1 MSQAIEALR
10 PRTMTP
16 AGETARPDH
25 HVIDI
30 DPPGADANI
39 APPAATDL
47 RRRAPLHRDAARG
60 AMRPDHHAI
69 DIDPPAPQA
78 EPPRAGA
85 IAAPPVVPAWR
96 RPATLRALSHV
107 QATVSAV
114 ASAGFLAH
122 RHLPGYGLDKAAL
135 GLALA
140 NVPLT
145 WAIVHGQLQAIRAEA
160 EGLRHPELRGQA
172 LDQVVKGFCAPDS
185 AAARFDWNA
194 SGLFVNTMGMDMA
207 DEVSHILAR
216 AFAAARTPAG
226 SAIAP
231 ELRVYADNLASS
243 ATLRAAL
250 AQTAYEANVACD
262 DRVGVRLGELMLA
275 GIMHMARDTTT
286 EPRTVVGTLV
296 LHAATRAMEQRISA
310 LLAQGRSPETAAP
323 QPSAE
328 LMLAGCHAVQ
338 AALVRRGLAVPEL
351 FPEHLFGMD
360 DLHVHRNAVMATA
373 EAIAEACHPSRAP
386 GQPAGH
392 AIVRFLERHGGEAA
406 QAVLSARLAHLAKP
420 LQATAQ
426 RELATLDATLE
437 TLSDQ
442 QYRDDADKV
451 KQDYDTAVAQMRAH
465 AIDGALA
472 GDDADWV
479 IPDAPAP
486 TSEPEPAQSHGETS
500 ADAGAAPVPDGYD
513 PTRGKWKTG

>member
-1 MSQAIEALR
+1 
-10 PRTMTP
+10 MTP
-16 AGETARPDH
+16 AGEAARPDH

-30 DPPGADANI
+30 DPPGADTHI
-39 APPAATDL
+39 APPAAPDL
-47 RRRAPLHRDAARG
+47 RRRAPLHRGAAPG

-145 WAIVHGQLQAIRAEA
+145 WAIVHGQLQAIRAGA

-243 ATLRAAL
+243 ATLRTAL
-250 AQTAYEANVACD
+250 AQTAYEANAACD
-262 DRVGVRLGELMLA
+262 DRVGVRLG
-275 GIMHMARDTTT
+275 
-286 EPRTVVGTLV
+286 
-296 LHAATRAMEQRISA
+296 
-310 LLAQGRSPETAAP
+310 
-323 QPSAE
+323 E

-426 RELATLDATLE
+426 RELATLDETLE

-500 ADAGAAPVPDGYD
+500 ADAGASPVPEGYD